1 MFSLGGFFSELSRC
15 TSLLQSIVPSVCDI
29 GRLEGTPN
37 FTSEYLE
44 SEEVYA
50 GLPTV
55 FNSKCVT
62 KQLENCLKELE
73 DAPKHSGQSV
83 RQLLTRVEL
92 LGILASCHNL
102 FELESSIWK
111 VMFTISDNSGRFL
124 DASYALTNYCL
135 SKIFVYEQNASIY
148 DTAKSIRA
156 DVLSVLQNSNEIF
169 ESTHEACLT
178 GRLPTPHAHF
188 QSMVVSL
195 GRAYI
200 EHYCNWPAFSANLDL
215 IRLQYKEFF
224 EGKSWAVVC
233 ARGYFYWLHLHARCI
248 FGANFEL
255 ASTSLQS
262 DTHDMFP
269 PPPVSPLHAAVIV
282 RMHGQ
287 TLVKFMRL
295 CCEQKLQNRSCT
307 KQQVKV
313 GIGKENEDPSVGLK
327 NLKKFVEPKSVPS
340 ELKVSTVAWS
350 SVSLTDNELLNLWLG
365 TRLLLYGC
373 HQTAELYTLLGT
385 VREARVYQN
394 ELLCVGQRFH
404 LCSYT
409 QIALN
414 LMAHLDMFA
423 QRQWAF
429 ELRLRQLNHIATC
442 QVSLEELVTKRS
454 KQNLKVNSNSKTT
467 TEVDESAFIHSK
479 TFPNQSL
486 YNGNNQLVRD
496 MTVVNSLSNDS
507 FSDGSNPLLSGYNRP
522 FSSIFSSSPT
532 RRTHFS
538 NKSEAVDAYPSA
550 IQIASAIAGQRLT
563 SEWNKWYNKGFYI
576 PHTVDFTFESVSK
589 SFLSVGG
596 LPLGT
601 CVCLILNGVSWPWLF
616 NLTQVVR
623 NELLPSSHFLPAL
636 YAVPSAHVKGAVK
649 SRNHGE
655 PNKNKDLIEAFSS
668 LSITPTEKSSETWN
682 NKIEKSSSPQIQ
694 SKEDFHTGKQLPPPV
709 PKPNAPR
716 RPAESRNKTSSNISP
731 HNRSRY
737 QSSRHQQVD
746 KTTKINEAPIES
758 TIQTRRCDNPLTNN
772 DIVLDSHEADNEI
785 LIPLLG
791 YAFRKPANSQPLEI
805 YCDHLS
811 KNKKVLSRREN
822 KNTGSGKSHT
832 VVLDPVESCSSLIDA
847 PLRPRSVRLASK
859 WAANQIKT
867 KLVNTVCEEDPL
879 LSENTDQMSQIS
891 NNMAT
896 RLYGAYQQLSSFP
909 VPNLLR
915 PICQWLGI
923 YWLGKGDQLQ
933 AGRFLSQAIGIGPT
947 TLYLSILSSRIIH
960 LKSSDSQD
968 SVSDRKK
975 HYNWFP
981 ILNRVMTV
989 CAPNNFLVKNGNQM
1003 PTCGKLIHCD
1013 DNSSLTV
1020 RVIQLCLVDELS
1032 CKFSNLIDKSDDIYH
1047 HNISPYG
1054 LGARSGGY
1062 LLVSRYTGVSGQSLN
1077 TFEVETRVM
1086 HGFTHSGF
1094 KYMDSF
1100 DEIQTESLDS
1110 MAIEDRA
1117 NYWRTR
1123 YNLNER
1129 LERLIYLPWEWILWD
1144 RNPGSCIP
1152 TMTRSFSLPLVV
1164 AHLATQFM
1172 PYQNIETNT
1181 SPNAEHM
1188 KLCSFNPE
1196 RAFYILNPESNLPS
1210 TQQTFE
1216 PIFRNLSSWTG
1227 VTGKIPT
1234 VEEVNNGFTNHDLLI
1249 FLGHGN
1255 GSQFL
1260 LHTFNQGLSARSVA
1274 LILGCSSGKPRSVG
1288 RHEPYTSLFNHLI
1301 AGCPFVCGLLW
1312 DVTDRD
1318 VDRFTLKF
1326 LTNWLGKDGSDD
1338 EHDAKPR
1345 ETLGQSIFNAT
1356 SACKLKHLVGKSVIV
1371 YGIPSEPERKS
1382 LLKFPSSL
1390 VRK

>member
-1 MFSLGGFFSELSRC
+1 
-15 TSLLQSIVPSVCDI
+15 
-29 GRLEGTPN
+29 
-37 FTSEYLE
+37 
-44 SEEVYA
+44 
-50 GLPTV
+50 
-55 FNSKCVT
+55 
-62 KQLENCLKELE
+62 
-73 DAPKHSGQSV
+73 
-83 RQLLTRVEL
+83 
-92 LGILASCHNL
+92 
-102 FELESSIWK
+102 
-111 VMFTISDNSGRFL
+111 MFTISDNSGRFL

-737 QSSRHQQVD
+737 QSSH
-746 KTTKINEAPIES
+746 
-758 TIQTRRCDNPLTNN
+758 
-772 DIVLDSHEADNEI
+772 SHEADNEI

-1129 LERLIYLPWEWILWD
+1129 LENLLIEMRREWFTRDDLDWLFSREEHCRNNELKNDYNPASVVIIPDRRLIYLPWEWILWD